1 MFLDIHKTPHSY
13 VKIEYFPLKMLFITS
28 IISIL
33 TFRGSTI
40 CEYRAL
46 ETILIAGLMAALHP
60 LPRTIPFLPIITN
73 AVKKN
78 GIVVLHNSFTPL
90 SIKLNQIFF
99 NVALSTWLLW
109 FWFWLFLFSIYTLNC
124 TVLFYT
130 VLYCWFWFWLML
142 FIFPFI
148 L

>member
-109 FWFWLFLFSIYTLNC
+109 FWFWLFLFFHLYSKLYC
-124 TVLFYT
+124 T
-130 VLYCWFWFWLML
+130 VLYCTVLL
-142 FIFPFI
+142 LLILTNAFIFPFK